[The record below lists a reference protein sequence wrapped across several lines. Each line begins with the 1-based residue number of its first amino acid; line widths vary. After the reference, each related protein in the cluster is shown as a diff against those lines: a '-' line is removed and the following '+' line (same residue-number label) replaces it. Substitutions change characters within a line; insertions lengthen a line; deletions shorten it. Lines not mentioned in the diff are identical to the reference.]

1 MWYLIVPPIIVI
13 SSTTFLLWYLSRKG
27 ADPTVARRVSE
38 VEDSIEAPAFSR
50 TKSFL
55 LRLLEKLAQRFK
67 VGSLQAHN
75 AMNELS
81 QFLREKRRQ
90 AQEQISTKREMTGE
104 KVLLG
109 QVTDEEKESPLARF
123 MKKTGALP
131 APATMREE
139 RQGMAVP
146 PLGMSDKSISFREDL
161 SAPILRKRKE
171 TLSRPMVS
179 EVAMHPEGQEKKV
192 VQYSALE
199 ERLIARIAVN
209 PKDFTAYE
217 ELGDY
222 YLEMKSITDAKE
234 CYRQVL
240 KLSPVHRM
248 VKIKIR
254 RLEKLL
260 TRSGE

>member
-1 MWYLIVPPIIVI
+1 MWYLIVPPIIVTLSI
-13 SSTTFLLWYLSRKG
+13 TFLLWYLSRKG
-27 ADPTVARRVSE
+27 ADPTVAHRASQ
-38 VEDSIEAPAFSR
+38 VEDSSEALAFSR

-55 LRLLEKLAQRFK
+55 LRVLEKLAQRFK

-90 AQEQISTKREMTGE
+90 VQEQISTKREMTGE
-104 KVLLG
+104 KVFPG
-109 QVTDEEKESPLARF
+109 QAADEEQESPLARF
-123 MKKTGALP
+123 MKKTGAVPTL
-131 APATMREE
+131 AVMREE
-139 RQGMAVP
+139 RQEMAVP
-146 PLGMSDKSISFREDL
+146 SRQSDKSISFREDL
-161 SAPILRKRKE
+161 NAPILRNRKE
-171 TLSRPMVS
+171 SPSRPMVS
-179 EVAMHPEGQEKKV
+179 EVAVHPEGHEKKV
-192 VQYSALE
+192 VQDSALE

-222 YLEMKSITDAKE
+222 YLEMKSIIDAKE